1 MWEKFFTYF
10 RTLLNLVER
19 TESQKK
25 RLDELQK
32 EVERLTQ
39 IILVQQEQIHRVEQ
53 ISEERD
59 KRVLLEVEN
68 ALLKFERR
76 LPPQP

>member
-1 MWEKFFTYF
+1 MGKDLTYF
-10 RTLLNLVER
+10 RTLINLVER

-32 EVERLTQ
+32 EVERLAH
-39 IILVQQEQIHRVEQ
+39 IILIQQEQIHHNAQV
-53 ISEERD
+53 SEERD
-59 KRVLLEVEN
+59 RRVVLEAEN
-68 ALLKFERR
+68 LLLKFERR